1 MVPCQAC
8 PQLLSTVMTRIYHSQ
23 QMVKEGLR
31 VLSHT
36 CQKANGRPQAPTQL
50 SDLGVP

>member
-23 QMVKEGLR
+23 QMVKEGLPG
-31 VLSHT
+31 LSHT
-36 CQKANGRPQAPTQL
+36 RQKDGGRPTAPTECPVW
-50 SDLGVP
+50 SA